1 LTTLK
6 QPYKNKRENLTFVSQ
21 MMKKKNVNGELSTRV
36 RKYLE
41 FVWRQEEEEDTE
53 RENAIINKLSNKL
66 RDEMF
71 LDTNVKFLKM
81 IPALSN
87 NFKDTTLIKIARIM
101 KKVRFSPEEFVY
113 HVKIKLKYIFILYL

>member
-1 LTTLK
+1 
-6 QPYKNKRENLTFVSQ
+6 

-41 FVWRQEEEEDTE
+41 FVWKQEEEEDAE
-53 RENAIINKLSNKL
+53 RENAIMNKLSNKL
-66 RDEMF
+66 RDEIF

-101 KKVRFSPEEFVY
+101 KKVRYSPEEFVF
-113 HVKIKLKYIFILYL
+113 HVIKKKINIF